1 MLGIS
6 ANMSKRALPAALKA
20 GADKA
25 PAKAAAKMVTI
36 GRRAVAVKPAVNGSC
51 LENVN
56 FILNSNKKNE
66 KT

>member
-1 MLGIS
+1 
-6 ANMSKRALPAALKA
+6 MSKRALPAALKA

-36 GRRAVAVKPAVNGSC
+36 GRRAVAVNPAVNGSC

-56 FILNSNKKNE
+56 FIINSKKTA
-66 KT
+66 KKP